1 MRKEIKIKDE
11 QKWLEQRKKY
21 ITATEMMFAVANFC
35 NDEDFKT
42 INAEFATFLPTKYQ
56 FYCLKKLNNEQLKL
70 WNAYLNEKKANRQ
83 KTLDFGTNNELLI
96 AEQGLKYLMET
107 DESFK
112 DAKLVANG
120 KNLWIDG
127 NIAST
132 PDFFIE
138 KTNGDKVLL
147 ECKTRERKKNDNELE
162 NVLKKYELQV
172 KTQMLTTGIK
182 EAYIAM
188 GFHENFEMKEI
199 KTFKIEV
206 DEAMLHLEF
215 DCMEQSA
222 NSCIEWINNVD
233 KGEESNC
240 FDNQNDDDIAM
251 KNIVEKS
258 LKEIA
263 EKYFENNELLT
274 KYHELLKNKEIN
286 EDLLN
291 ATFKMIANEN
301 ITIDDVCIDVKRT
314 KTSYYEID
322 KINEQIEK
330 LQDIK
335 RKLENGEQVIS
346 RNGSLSIQRVYKN
359 GFNG

>member
-1 MRKEIKIKDE
+1 MKKEIKIKDE
-11 QKWLEQRKKY
+11 QMWLEKRKKY
-21 ITATEMMFAVANFC
+21 ITATEMMFAVTNFC
-35 NDEDFKT
+35 NDEDFKAM
-42 INAEFATFLPTKYQ
+42 NAEFATFLPTKYQ
-56 FYCLKKLNNEQLKL
+56 FYCLKTMNNEQLKL
-70 WNAYLNEKKANRQ
+70 WNAYLNEKNKNRQ
-83 KTLDFGTNNELLI
+83 RKLDFGTNNELLV
-96 AEQGLKYLMET
+96 AEQGLKHLMEK

-120 KNLWIDG
+120 KNLWVDG

-138 KTNGDKVLL
+138 KPNGDKVLL
-147 ECKTRERKKNDNELE
+147 ECKTRERKDNDDELE
-162 NVLKKYELQV
+162 KTLKKYELQV

-188 GFHENFEMKEI
+188 GFHENFEIKEV

-206 DEAMLHLEF
+206 DEAMLQLEF
-215 DCMEQSA
+215 DCMVQSA

-233 KGEESNC
+233 KSEESNC

-301 ITIDDVCIDVKRT
+301 ITIDDISVDVKRT

>member
-1 MRKEIKIKDE
+1 MKEIKIKDE
-11 QKWLEQRKKY
+11 QKWLEKRKSY
-21 ITATEMMFAVANFC
+21 ITATEMMFAVTNFC

-70 WNAYLNEKKANRQ
+70 WNAYLNEKQTNRQ
-83 KTLDFGTNNELLI
+83 KTLDFGTNNELLV
-96 AEQGLKYLMET
+96 AEQGLKHLMAN

-138 KTNGDKVLL
+138 RKNGDKVLL
-147 ECKTRERKKNDNELE
+147 ECKTRAYKENDNELE
-162 NVLKKYELQV
+162 NTLKQYGMQV

-182 EAYIAM
+182 EGYIAM
-188 GFHENFEMKEI
+188 GFHENFEMKEV

-206 DEAMLHLEF
+206 DDAMLHLEF
-215 DCMEQSA
+215 DCMQQSA

-274 KYHELLKNKEIN
+274 KYHELLQNKEIN

-301 ITIDDVCIDVKRT
+301 ITIDDICIDVKKT
-314 KTSYYEID
+314 KTSYYTID
-322 KINEQIEK
+322 KIDKQIAK
-330 LQDIK
+330 LQSIK
-335 RKLENGEQVIS
+335 QQLEQGEQVIS
-346 RNGSLSIQRVYKN
+346 RNGSLSLERVYKN